1 MSMEEGII
9 MPKEIKLNNSDL
21 LVMNLVHYFI
31 TEKDYNPVI
40 LHGVNDEIWLENL
53 DNDYKLIRIVS
64 HYIHNKEQLNFDRFK
79 LKRILESLKKK
90 TFSRNMPV
98 ISIYTSLGEDVELPR
113 EEDNILSVL
122 ISKTSEI
129 KNDNLIEVFPDIVE
143 KTHHEEK
150 GIDLF
155 VKISDDINK
164 ESYEKSKR
172 VEKLFSMKKPIV
184 TYGIM
189 LVCVVL
195 FISMYIFGDGST
207 YIRTLIE
214 FGANAVAYTKRG
226 EYYRLFTSI
235 FLHAG
240 LAHLL
245 CNMYSLYVIGPQTES
260 FYGKLKYAGIFI
272 FSGISG
278 SLLSVALSGNNAVSV
293 GASGAIFGLLGAIL
307 YFGYHYRVYLG
318 NVLKSQ
324 IIPIII
330 LNLLIGFTFSGI
342 DNFAHIGGLIGGVF
356 ASMAVGVPD
365 KSKTSDKANGCILLL
380 IYLVFLIYL
389 AFFK

>member
-1 MSMEEGII
+1 MNN
-9 MPKEIKLNNSDL
+9 EIRLSSGDL

-40 LHGVNDEIWLENL
+40 LHGVSDEIWLENL
-53 DNDYKLIRIVS
+53 DSDYKLIRIVS

-79 LKRILESLKKK
+79 LKRILDNLKKK
-90 TFSRNMPV
+90 TFSFRMPV
-98 ISIYTSLGEDVELPR
+98 ISIYTNLGEDVELP

-129 KNDNLIEVFPDIVE
+129 GNDHLIHVFPDIVE

-164 ESYEKSKR
+164 ESFEKSRK
-172 VEKLFSMKKPIV
+172 VEKIFAMKLPFI
-184 TYGIM
+184 TYLIIGICVLM
-189 LVCVVL
+189 YLVSGIIGGNL
-195 FISMYIFGDGST
+195 IDISISSLIRFGGNLG
-207 YIRTLIE
+207 Y
-214 FGANAVAYTKRG
+214 YTKNG
-226 EYYRLFTSI
+226 EYFRLLSCM

-240 LAHLL
+240 IIHLL
-245 CNMYSLYVIGPQTES
+245 CNMYSLYVIGPQVES
-260 FYGKLKYAGIFI
+260 FFGKYKFLFI
-272 FSGISG
+272 YLFSGITG
-278 SLLSVALSGNNAVSV
+278 SILSLAFSADNVVSV

-324 IIPIII
+324 IVPIIM
-330 LNLLIGFTFSGI
+330 LNLFIGFVVSGI
-342 DNFAHIGGLIGGVF
+342 DNFAHIGGLIGGIF
-356 ASMAVGVPD
+356 AAMAMGVPD
-365 KSKTSDKANGCILLL
+365 KNSKSDRANGCILLL
-380 IYLVFLIYL
+380 IYLVFIIYL